1 MKKIN
6 ICLPIL
12 KEKVHVNFSV
22 EEESVF
28 KPYNF
33 RMDEI
38 DGFRYRAKVSFMSSP

>member
-1 MKKIN
+1 MKKMK

-38 DGFRYRAKVSFMSSP
+38 EEFRYRAKVSLLSSP